1 MKASELRALPV
12 NELVAKRN
20 DMKEEYLRLRC
31 GHVSRQL
38 ADVIMIKKT
47 RRNIA
52 RINTILNEKHNQLSD
67 ATKIDEQA

>member
-12 NELVAKRN
+12 NELEAKRN
-20 DMKEEYLRLRC
+20 DLKEEYLRLRC

-38 ADVIMIKKT
+38 ADVIMIKKA

-52 RINTILNEKHNQLSD
+52 RINTVLNEKQKQLSE
-67 ATKIDEQA
+67 ATKSDEHA

>member
-12 NELVAKRN
+12 NELEAKKT
-20 DMKEEYLRLRC
+20 DLKEESLRLRC
-31 GHVSRQL
+31 GHVSSQL

-52 RINTILNEKHNQLSD
+52 RINTVLNEKQKQLPE
-67 ATKIDEQA
+67 ATKTDEQA

>member
-12 NELVAKRN
+12 NELEAKRN
-20 DMKEEYLRLRC
+20 DLKEEYLRLRC

-38 ADVIMIKKT
+38 ADVIMIKKP

-52 RINTILNEKHNQLSD
+52 RINTVLNEKQKQLSE
-67 ATKIDEQA
+67 ATKTDEQT

>member
-12 NELVAKRN
+12 NELEAKMT
-20 DMKEEYLRLRC
+20 DLKEEYLRLRC

-38 ADVIMIKKT
+38 ADVTMIKKT

-52 RINTILNEKHNQLSD
+52 RLNTVLTEI
-67 ATKIDEQA
+67 QAQQSQVEG

>member
-1 MKASELRALPV
+1 MKASELRALPLI
-12 NELVAKRN
+12 ELEAKRN
-20 DMKEEYLRLRC
+20 DLKEEYLRLRC

-52 RINTILNEKHNQLSD
+52 RINTVLNEKQKQFPD
-67 ATKIDEQA
+67 AIKTDEQA

>member
-1 MKASELRALPV
+1 MKASELRSLPV
-12 NELVAKRN
+12 HELEAKRN
-20 DMKEEYLRLRC
+20 ELKEEYLRLRC

-52 RINTILNEKHNQLSD
+52 RINTVLNEKKEQLSEE
-67 ATKIDEQA
+67 TKTDEQA

>member
-1 MKASELRALPV
+1 MKAPELRELPV
-12 NELVAKRN
+12 NELEAKKN
-20 DMKEEYLRLRC
+20 DLKEEYLRLRC

-52 RINTILNEKHNQLSD
+52 RIKTVLNEKKKQLSEK
-67 ATKIDEQA
+67 TKKDEQA

>member
-12 NELVAKRN
+12 NELEAKML
-20 DMKEEYLRLRC
+20 DLKEEYLRLRC

-52 RINTILNEKHNQLSD
+52 RLNTVLTEI
-67 ATKIDEQA
+67 QAQQSQVEG

>member
-12 NELVAKRN
+12 NELDAKMT
-20 DMKEEYLRLRC
+20 DLKEEYLRLRC

-52 RINTILNEKHNQLSD
+52 RLNTVLNE
-67 ATKIDEQA
+67 IQAQQSQVEG

>member
-12 NELVAKRN
+12 NELEAKKN
-20 DMKEEYLRLRC
+20 EFKEEYLRLRC

-52 RINTILNEKHNQLSD
+52 RINTVLNEKEKQLLEE
-67 ATKIDEQA
+67 TKTDEQA

>member
-12 NELVAKRN
+12 NELEAKRN
-20 DMKEEYLRLRC
+20 DLKEEYLRLRC

-38 ADVIMIKKT
+38 ADVNMIKKT

-52 RINTILNEKHNQLSD
+52 RINTVLIEKQQQHSAVTN
-67 ATKIDEQA
+67 

>member
-1 MKASELRALPV
+1 MKASELRTLPV
-12 NELVAKRN
+12 NELEAKRN

-38 ADVIMIKKT
+38 ADVIMIKKI

-52 RINTILNEKHNQLSD
+52 RIYTVLNEKKEQLSEE
-67 ATKIDEQA
+67 TKTDEQA

>member
-12 NELVAKRN
+12 NELEAKMT
-20 DMKEEYLRLRC
+20 DLKEEYLRLRC

-52 RINTILNEKHNQLSD
+52 RLNTVLTEIKAQKSQVEG
-67 ATKIDEQA
+67 

>member
-1 MKASELRALPV
+1 MKASELRLLPV
-12 NELVAKRN
+12 NELEAKRYEL
-20 DMKEEYLRLRC
+20 KEEYLRLRC

-52 RINTILNEKHNQLSD
+52 RINTVLNEKKEQLSEE
-67 ATKIDEQA
+67 TKTDEQA

>member
-1 MKASELRALPV
+1 MKASELQALPV
-12 NELVAKRN
+12 NELEAKRN
-20 DMKEEYLRLRC
+20 DLKEEYLRLRC

-52 RINTILNEKHNQLSD
+52 RINTVLNEKLKQLSVE
-67 ATKIDEQA
+67 TKRDGQA

>member
-12 NELVAKRN
+12 NELEAKMT
-20 DMKEEYLRLRC
+20 DLKEEYLRLRC

-38 ADVIMIKKT
+38 ADVIMIKKS

-52 RINTILNEKHNQLSD
+52 RLNTVLTEI
-67 ATKIDEQA
+67 QAQQSQVEG